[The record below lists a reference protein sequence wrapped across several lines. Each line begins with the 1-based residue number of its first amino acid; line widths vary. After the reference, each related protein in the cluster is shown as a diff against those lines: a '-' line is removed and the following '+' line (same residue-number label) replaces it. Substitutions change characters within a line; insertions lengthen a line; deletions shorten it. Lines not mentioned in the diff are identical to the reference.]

1 MEQIMPNASVL
12 VQAVIFLVALY
23 VIKVFILNPISQV
36 LAGRTEKIDGSE
48 QEARRFAEEA
58 SKLDATCRARVAEA
72 RSRAQQARARTRDE
86 ARGEERA
93 ILDRGRQEAQRILDG
108 IRAEILKESKEAR
121 GRLRGEAAGLSRM
134 LTEKL
139 LGRQVS

>member
-23 VIKVFILNPISQV
+23 VIKAFILNPISHV
-36 LAGRTEKIDGSE
+36 LAGRTEKIEGSE
-48 QEARRFAEEA
+48 QEARRFAEET
-58 SKLDATCRARVAEA
+58 SKLDATCRARIAEA

-93 ILDRGRQEAQRILDG
+93 ILDKSRQQAQSILEG
-108 IRAEILKESKEAR
+108 IRAEIQQESKEAR
-121 GRLRGEAAGLSRM
+121 GRLREQAAGLSRL

-139 LGRQVS
+139 LGRKVS